1 MEKTIKVAH
10 YFRGNYRAK
19 AVIYVRGNN
28 KEFQEMMCRL
38 YAIEKG
44 YEVAY
49 VTRHLEDVNLC
60 DVLLVASPSRISR
73 DKDEYYK
80 VVKEFDKR
88 GIKVENAIDAD
99 NVNDNISFLMNGML
113 NKKDNK
119 VEKG

>member
-10 YFRGNYRAK
+10 YFRSNYRAK

-60 DVLLVASPSRISR
+60 DVLLVANPSRISR
-73 DKDEYYK
+73 DRDEYYK

-88 GIKVENAIDAD
+88 GIKVESAIDAD
-99 NVNDNISFLMNGML
+99 NASDNISFLMNEML
-113 NKKDNK
+113 YKEDNK